1 MLRHL
6 SLAEGLSTRPMTFS
20 LIIDRASRSFPQQQ
34 PGIILLRCRIML
46 GMKTDI
52 MLNMDFDQKVVINTS
67 LQDWVPS
74 PSSGVWRKPLAR
86 EAAEHGHTTSIVRF
100 DSGSYF
106 SRHEHPLGEE
116 ILVLEGTFS
125 DEHGDYGP
133 GTYFR
138 NPPGSGHTP
147 FSKDGC
153 TLFVKL
159 DQFAQDDTNPVRI
172 DTRTSPW
179 LPGQGQL
186 QVMPLH
192 DFRGEHVALVKWPAG
207 ERFQPHRHFG
217 GEEIFV
223 LSGEFRDEFG
233 SYPAGTWMR
242 SPHMSQH
249 YPYTDVET
257 VIWVKVG
264 HLPV

>member
-1 MLRHL
+1 
-6 SLAEGLSTRPMTFS
+6 
-20 LIIDRASRSFPQQQ
+20 
-34 PGIILLRCRIML
+34 
-46 GMKTDI
+46 
-52 MLNMDFDQKVVINTS
+52 MLNMDFDRKVIIDTAR
-67 LQDWVPS
+67 QDWEPS
-74 PSSGVWRKPLAR
+74 PMTGVWRKPLAR
-86 EAAEHGHTTSIVRF
+86 EEVESGHTTSIVRF
-100 DSGSYF
+100 DPGSCF

-125 DEHGDYGP
+125 DEHGDFGS

-138 NPPGSGHTP
+138 NPPGSGHSP
-147 FSKDGC
+147 FSRNGC
-153 TLFVKL
+153 VLLVKL
-159 DQFAQDDTNPVRI
+159 DQFAQEDTLPVCI
-172 DTRTSPW
+172 DTRNTPW
-179 LPGQGQL
+179 LPGQGRL

-192 DFRGEHVALVKWPAG
+192 EFQGEHVALVKWPAG

-223 LSGEFRDEFG
+223 LSGTFKDEFG
-233 SYPAGTWMR
+233 SYPTGSWLR

-249 YPYTDVET
+249 NPFVDEET